1 MSAFN
6 NGEKSALIVMLIG
19 ITALLY
25 QAAEML
31 AKHTDWLYFYTPPG
45 VGEVFF
51 TIAVA
56 LGTVIS
62 ALWVDPDKVLD
73 LIRRKP

>member
-1 MSAFN
+1 MN
-6 NGEKSALIVMLIG
+6 MNTGEKSALVIFLIG
-19 ITALLY
+19 VTTLLY

-31 AKHTDWLYFYTPPG
+31 SKHTDWAFIYTPPG
-45 VGEVFF
+45 VGEIFF
-51 TIAVA
+51 TLAVA

-62 ALWVDPDKVLD
+62 ALWVDPDKLLD